1 LSGIAADAPFGGPLG
16 IDTITDGMAR
26 SFESFERGVV
36 DLLFESGVV
45 ELLFESGVVDLLF
58 ERGVVDLLFE
68 RGVVV
73 RLDFLSDFVLRLE
86 CCLVDSASACRPT
99 DFVMDSVDCT
109 FIEACG
115 DELSF

>member
-1 LSGIAADAPFGGPLG
+1 
-16 IDTITDGMAR
+16 MAR

-45 ELLFESGVVDLLF
+45 ELLFESGVVDLLL
-58 ERGVVDLLFE
+58 ES
-68 RGVVV
+68 GVVV

-86 CCLVDSASACRPT
+86 GRLVDSASACRPT
-99 DFVMDSVDCT
+99 DLVVDSVYCT
-109 FIEACG
+109 LAEACG